1 MKDARVARYI
11 FAAKSLGVV
20 RGIGRCG
27 MRGQLSIAR
36 AMTGAMN
43 VIACARD
50 RGEWA
55 SGCADHGP
63 STSKAS
69 STVRSPFSR
78 RIQPNLTDSP
88 VHSRARVNT
97 PCTGPPSERVVSCY
111 DVYSLFSLLR
121 QDIGAGYPPIISEKC
136 RIWEERKLRRRRRTS
151 EIKDAFGPVL
161 RTVFVPSNLRTFFWC
176 PTLMRLRSCLCR
188 LIVCSPDLVFANSWP
203 GIQPLDWKFAFE
215 VYPFCL
221 LSITDVCQFVYS
233 IPF

>member
-43 VIACARD
+43 VIACARN

-78 RIQPNLTDSP
+78 RIQSNLTDSP

-161 RTVFVPSNLRTFFWC
+161 RTVFVPSNCLRAFEPSNLLLVPDSHAFTQLPMPFNRMLTGLSLRELVAWN
-176 PTLMRLRSCLCR
+176 PTSGLEVRLRSLPVLS
-188 LIVCSPDLVFANSWP
+188 LIYN
-203 GIQPLDWKFAFE
+203 
-215 VYPFCL
+215 
-221 LSITDVCQFVYS
+221 
-233 IPF
+233 